1 MSINTITTLAV
12 AVGAKAI
19 GFAIFNNSVLQYYA
33 VKTIPSGRTTR
44 NAAHILQQQI
54 NGLISTFQPDVLA
67 IKQTVAVQ
75 KDSAF
80 VKTATKRIREL
91 SSKRNL
97 QYFEYSS
104 KAIRQA
110 LCQTSAAT
118 RQDVVAHIARLFPEL
133 THFLKR
139 TRKWEQAYYG
149 NMLDAI
155 AIGFVCTQDL
165 SAKQA
170 SADK

>member
-19 GFAIFNNSVLQYYA
+19 GFAVFNNSVLQYYA
-33 VKTIPSGRTTR
+33 VKTITTSKTTH
-44 NAAHILQQQI
+44 NVAHILQQQI

-80 VKTATKRIREL
+80 IKTATKLIREIG
-91 SSKRNL
+91 SKRNL

-110 LCQTSAAT
+110 LCQTPA
-118 RQDVVAHIARLFPEL
+118 
-133 THFLKR
+133 
-139 TRKWEQAYYG
+139 
-149 NMLDAI
+149 
-155 AIGFVCTQDL
+155 
-165 SAKQA
+165 
-170 SADK
+170 